1 MLKPIHLFIPCLG
14 LFMLSCTQS
23 NTTSSVST
31 DKTAVDSA
39 KVADTT
45 KIINV
50 LYKCADNKEIRVSYD
65 NTDEKK
71 PFALVQTDVKKPEIT
86 KMKLVISASGAKYSD
101 GKLVWWNKGKTGF
114 LTEAT
119 GKEKMLVNDCN
130 EYHEMN

>member
-1 MLKPIHLFIPCLG
+1 MLKPIHLFIPFMG

-23 NTTSSVST
+23 HTTSAGGT
-31 DKTAVDSA
+31 DHTAADSQ
-39 KVADTT
+39 KVVAPS

-65 NTDEKK
+65 NTDEKNQ
-71 PFALVQTDVKKPEIT
+71 FALVQTDIKKPDVT
-86 KMKLVISASGAKYSD
+86 KLKLVISASGAKYSD
-101 GKLVWWNKGKTGF
+101 GKLVWWTKGKTGF